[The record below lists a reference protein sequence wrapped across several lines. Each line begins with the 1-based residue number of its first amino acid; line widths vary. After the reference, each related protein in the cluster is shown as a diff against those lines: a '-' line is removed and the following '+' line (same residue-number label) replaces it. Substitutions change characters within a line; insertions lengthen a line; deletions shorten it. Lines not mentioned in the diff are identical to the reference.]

1 MTRAQT
7 VTEVVHRLVQHYK
20 PERVYLVG
28 SSARGEDRP
37 DSDLDFLVV
46 LPDKAPRSMLFDGQ
60 IYQRLW
66 DIPAAVDIITLHDR
80 TFRERSGWVM
90 SLPAIALREGKL
102 EYDASALPDAR
113 SA

>member
-7 VTEVVHRLVQHYK
+7 VSEVVHRLVEHYK
-20 PERVYLVG
+20 PERVYLIG

-46 LPDKAPRSMLFDGQ
+46 LPDQAPRSMLFDGQ

-66 DIPAAVDIITLHDR
+66 DIPIAIDIIPFRSR
-80 TFRERSGWVM
+80 TFHERSGSVM
-90 SLPAIALREGKL
+90 SLPAIALREGEL
-102 EYDASALPDAR
+102 EYDASTLPDSR